1 MANQILT
8 PVMIT
13 NEAVIVLE
21 NQCNGVR
28 FFSSSYSDQFAKD
41 GAKIGAVLNVRKPAR
56 YKGRQG
62 ATLQVEDQTE
72 TLVPLVLTTQFG
84 VDVQFTSQDLTL
96 SLQDFSQRV
105 LMPQMAVI
113 RNRVDFDCCLQ
124 AQNVP
129 NVVGIPGTP
138 PATLNALLA
147 VKQKLLEM
155 GAPDDN
161 QLYQLLGPAAN
172 TSLVGGLSTLFNSS
186 KRLSE
191 QYEDGVIADAGG
203 LNIALD
209 QNTMTQV
216 VGPLGGS
223 PVINGAGQGQAT
235 GWAYSQNLLVN
246 GWTAAAAP
254 RLNVGDVF
262 TIVGVFAVNPQN
274 RQSTGALQQFVVQAN
289 VSSDGTGASTIPIV
303 PAIIFGGQFQ
313 NVTNSPVSGNAITVS
328 GAANANLPQNLAFHK
343 SAFTIAF
350 ADLILPKGVDMA
362 ERKVYKKIS
371 LRVIRAYDINNDRF
385 PSRTD
390 VLYGIKAVYPE
401 LGCRLTN

>member
-1 MANQILT
+1 MGNQILT

-28 FFSSSYSDQFAKD
+28 FFDSSYSDQFAKD

-56 YKGRQG
+56 YVGRQG
-62 ATLQVEDQTE
+62 AVLSVEDQTE
-72 TLVPLVLTTQFG
+72 TQVPLVLTTQFG

-96 SLQDFSQRV
+96 SLQDFSKRV

-113 RNRVDFDCCLQ
+113 RNRIDADCCLQ
-124 AQNVP
+124 AQNVA
-129 NVVGIPGTP
+129 NLVGTPGTP
-138 PATLNALLA
+138 PNTLAILLG

-155 GAPDDN
+155 GAPNDG

-172 TSLVGGLSTLFNSS
+172 TSLISGLSTLFNSS
-186 KRLSE
+186 TRIAE
-191 QYEDGVIADAGG
+191 QYEDGIIADAAG
-203 LNIALD
+203 LKIAID

-223 PVINGAGQGQAT
+223 PVINGAGQGLAT
-235 GWAYSQNLLVN
+235 GWAYSMNLLVN
-246 GWTAAAAP
+246 GWNAAVAP
-254 RLNVGDVF
+254 RLNAGDVF
-262 TIVGVFAVNPQN
+262 TIVGCFAVNPQN
-274 RQSTGALQQFVVQAN
+274 RKSTGALQQFVVQAN
-289 VSSDGTGASTIPIV
+289 VSSDVTGASVIPVV
-303 PAIIFGGQFQ
+303 PAAIFGGQFQ
-313 NVTNSPVSGNAITVS
+313 NVTASPIANNAITVS
-328 GAANANLPQNLAFHK
+328 GTANANLPQNLAFHK

-350 ADLILPKGVDMA
+350 ADLIMPKGVDMA
-362 ERKVYKKIS
+362 ERRNYKSIS

-401 LGCRLTN
+401 LACRLTN

>member
-1 MANQILT
+1 
-8 PVMIT
+8 
-13 NEAVIVLE
+13 
-21 NQCNGVR
+21 
-28 FFSSSYSDQFAKD
+28 
-41 GAKIGAVLNVRKPAR
+41 
-56 YKGRQG
+56 
-62 ATLQVEDQTE
+62 
-72 TLVPLVLTTQFG
+72 VLTTQFG

-96 SLQDFSQRV
+96 SLQDFSKRV

-124 AQNVP
+124 AQNTP

-138 PATLNALLA
+138 PATLNALLS

-155 GAPDDN
+155 GAPDDG

-172 TSLVGGLSTLFNSS
+172 TSLIGGLSTLFNAQT
-186 KRLSE
+186 RLAE
-191 QYEDGVIADAGG
+191 QYESGIIADAAG
-203 LNIALD
+203 LKIALD

-223 PVINGAGQGQAT
+223 PVINGAGQGQSS

-254 RLNVGDVF
+254 RLNAGDVF

-289 VSSDGTGASTIPIV
+289 VSSDGTGASVIPIV

-313 NVTNSPVSGNAITVS
+313 NVTNAPTSGNAITVS

-401 LGCRLTN
+401 LGVRLTN